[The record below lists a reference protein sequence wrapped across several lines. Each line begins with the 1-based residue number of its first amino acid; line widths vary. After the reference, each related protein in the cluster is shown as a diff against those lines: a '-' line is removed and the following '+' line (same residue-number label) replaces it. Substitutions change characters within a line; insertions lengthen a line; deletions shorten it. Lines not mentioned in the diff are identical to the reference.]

1 LRGFMGSA
9 PLVPSLQRAGGIMPW
24 PPHALGLAGIV
35 ASVGLAA
42 LIAFHP
48 ASHADMEPARASNA
62 VPAAQPA
69 VTWEPTVV
77 TTPGL
82 PVQCADGAWTRTS
95 VRGGCA
101 RHGGIGY

>member
-1 LRGFMGSA
+1 ML
-9 PLVPSLQRAGGIMPW
+9 W

-35 ASVGLAA
+35 ASVGLAG

-48 ASHADMEPARASNA
+48 ASHAGIEPARNA
-62 VPAAQPA
+62 PAVAAQPGP
-69 VTWEPTVV
+69 TWEPTVV

-82 PVQCADGAWTRTS
+82 PLQCTDGTWTRTT

-101 RHGGIGY
+101 KHGGVTY